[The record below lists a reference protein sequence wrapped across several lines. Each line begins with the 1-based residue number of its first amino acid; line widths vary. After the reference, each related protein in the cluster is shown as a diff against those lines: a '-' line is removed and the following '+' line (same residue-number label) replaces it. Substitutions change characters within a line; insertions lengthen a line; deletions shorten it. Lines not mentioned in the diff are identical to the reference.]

1 MSRLHYLLFSL
12 STAALPFA
20 ATAAPDD
27 QQSQIAHGEYLAR
40 AGDCVACH
48 SAPGGKPFAG
58 GLYLNSPFGQIS
70 SPNITPDK
78 QTGIGSWSDDQFY
91 NSFHKGLNGHGSYLY
106 PAMPYQW
113 FTHVTR
119 DDVLAIK
126 AYLFSLAPVNAP
138 RKPNHLEF
146 PFNIREGIGA
156 WNALYFKEGTY
167 QPDTSKSP
175 QWNRGAYLVEGLG
188 HCAACHTP
196 KNAAQAPIASEAY
209 AGGVV
214 DNWAAPNITS
224 DQKEG
229 IGGWSVQTIT
239 AYLKKGSAQGKGAA
253 FGPMAQTVHD
263 SLSHL
268 TDDDL
273 TDIATYLKTIPAKA
287 TYKRD
292 TRQSAYVH
300 AEGQQVYLEN
310 CSSCHQPDGGG
321 IGQNVP
327 ALAGN
332 GAVTAK
338 APDDVIRA
346 ITGGLPA
353 QGSYAPMPGFA
364 TVLSPDEI
372 ASVADYVRTSWGN
385 GAPAN
390 ANADL
395 VNTILPKNHTMMAGT
410 HWCTKPGDTK
420 LDQAIGNPAT
430 GVQPALQQINETTLL
445 PQVQKIVA
453 DVHKAVPGAQR
464 ADIVN
469 SLTASYCPVVFNNTA
484 IPADQRGPTL
494 DRFASLVYTELVQ
507 PRTGHASAK

>member
-1 MSRLHYLLFSL
+1 MPRKYYFLSAAAAAFSL
-12 STAALPFA
+12 SAHAAL
-20 ATAAPDD
+20 PDD

-48 SAPGGKPFAG
+48 SAPGGKPYAG
-58 GLYLNSPFGQIS
+58 GLYLNSRFGQIA

-78 QTGIGSWSDDQFY
+78 ETGIGNWTDDQFY
-91 NSFHKGLNGHGSYLY
+91 DSFHKGLNNHGDYLY

-113 FTHVTR
+113 FTRVTR

-126 AYLFSLAPVNAP
+126 AYLFSLQPVNAP
-138 RKPNHLEF
+138 QKPNHLTF
-146 PFNIREGIGA
+146 PFNIRAGIGG
-156 WNALYFKEGTY
+156 WNALYFKEGTF
-167 QPDTSKSP
+167 QSDSSKSP

-196 KNAAQAPIASEAY
+196 KNVAQAPIESEAY

-229 IGGWSVQTIT
+229 IGGWSVQTIA

-253 FGPMAQTVHD
+253 IGPMAQTVHD
-263 SLSHL
+263 SLAHL

-273 TDIATYLKTIPAKA
+273 TDIAVYLKTIPAKA
-287 TYKRD
+287 TYHENTK
-292 TRQSAYVH
+292 QSAYVH
-300 AEGQQVYLEN
+300 EAGAQVYLEN
-310 CSSCHQPDGGG
+310 CSSCHQPNGGG
-321 IGQNVP
+321 LGQNVP

-346 ITGGLPA
+346 VVGGLPA
-353 QGSYAPMPGFA
+353 QGTYAPMPGFA
-364 TVLSPDEI
+364 TVLTAQEI
-372 ASVADYVRTSWGN
+372 ADVSDYVRTSWGN

-390 ANADL
+390 ANPDL
-395 VNTILPKNHTMMAGT
+395 VNTILPKTSTMMAGT
-410 HWCTKPGDTK
+410 HWCTKQGDTK
-420 LDQAIGNPAT
+420 LDRAIKDPSG

-445 PQVQKIVA
+445 PQVKKIVG
-453 DVHKAVPGAQR
+453 DLHKTVPMAQR

-469 SLTASYCPVVFNNTA
+469 SLTAAYCPVVFDNRA
-484 IPADQRGPTL
+484 IPAAQRGPTL
-494 DRFASLVYTELVQ
+494 DRFASIVYTELVQ
-507 PRTGHASAK
+507 PRGGKGTSD